1 MWYNF
6 AFVACLIPA
15 TLAIFPDEAY
25 KVDYQHALLGLP
37 QHQTTF
43 FHQPQVGSKASLIY
57 TLSEKSLLGAVNPKD
72 GSLVWRQQ
80 LPNASNSSDSFLRAG
95 ENQDVVI
102 SGLDQQVAAWSAADG
117 KLVWSNEYE
126 TPGAVK
132 DLEILEIPEGASGAA
147 SKDVIVLIQGESR
160 IVQRLN
166 WKTGSIKWQY
176 TDGRYVVGSS
186 IMVLV
191 LTSPKFRYSF
201 PGVGIGNRSLLPLLH
216 RFQGF

>member
-1 MWYNF
+1 MWRYF
-6 AFVACLIPA
+6 AFTACLIPA
-15 TLAIFPDEAY
+15 ILAIFPDEAY

-43 FHQPQVGSKASLIY
+43 FHQPQIGSKASLIY
-57 TLSEKSLLGAVNPKD
+57 TLSEESLLGAVNPKD

-132 DLEILEIPEGASGAA
+132 DLEILEIPEGGTGVA
-147 SKDVIVLIQGESR
+147 SKDVIVLIQGTSR
-160 IVQRLN
+160 TVQRLD
-166 WKTGSIKWQY
+166 WKTGSVKWQY
-176 TDGRYVVGSS
+176 TDGGYVVGSS
-186 IMVLV
+186 IAVLV
-191 LTSPKFRYSF
+191 LTSFKLRYPF
-201 PGVGIGNRSLLPLLH
+201 PGVGISN
-216 RFQGF
+216 